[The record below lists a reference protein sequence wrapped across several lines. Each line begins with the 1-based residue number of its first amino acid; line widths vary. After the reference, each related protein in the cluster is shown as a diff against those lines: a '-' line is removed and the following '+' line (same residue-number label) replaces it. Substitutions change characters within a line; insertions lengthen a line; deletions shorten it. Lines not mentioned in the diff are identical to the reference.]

1 MACCVDE
8 PRGHDAEQNQPV
20 IGWSCEVP
28 LTGGPWR
35 HHTHGDRKQSGGS
48 QGWGRGGECLMGT
61 GFSLGEWERPED
73 GGNGGCDSV
82 TVLSAAELGT

>member
-1 MACCVDE
+1 
-8 PRGHDAEQNQPV
+8 
-20 IGWSCEVP
+20 
-28 LTGGPWR
+28 
-35 HHTHGDRKQSGGS
+35 
-48 QGWGRGGECLMGT
+48 MGT